1 MRELY
6 VCFKMLK
13 KAEGR
18 VRKGRDLFPVHLLI
32 GTGCRWKAPA
42 ELWLGA
48 LKKSISDVLSLL
60 LGSDPGGLST
70 CKWWWPAE
78 RLWVVSTFQDL
89 VPSSTNRCTSLH
101 LGKKSICWF
110 LFIYLL
116 PFGIKYIWCKC
127 GGWGRHLYLK
137 RYKYL
142 RVAVCSSE
150 GNSRNDPL
158 NGMGAFL
165 RFGLSSLYVKQTICL
180 IDVWIQIRAALPPCV
195 LRGRLCVRRKA
206 IRERN
211 IFGVWSPV

>member
-1 MRELY
+1 MRQLY

-42 ELWLGA
+42 ELLLGE
-48 LKKSISDVLSLL
+48 LKKSILDVLSLL
-60 LGSDPGGLST
+60 LGFDPGGLST

-110 LFIYLL
+110 LFIY
-116 PFGIKYIWCKC
+116 C
-127 GGWGRHLYLK
+127 
-137 RYKYL
+137 
-142 RVAVCSSE
+142 
-150 GNSRNDPL
+150 PL
-158 NGMGAFL
+158 
-165 RFGLSSLYVKQTICL
+165 
-180 IDVWIQIRAALPPCV
+180 AL
-195 LRGRLCVRRKA
+195 
-206 IRERN
+206 N
-211 IFGVWSPV
+211 IFGANVEVEEDISIWKGISTCGLQCAAVREIGEMIL